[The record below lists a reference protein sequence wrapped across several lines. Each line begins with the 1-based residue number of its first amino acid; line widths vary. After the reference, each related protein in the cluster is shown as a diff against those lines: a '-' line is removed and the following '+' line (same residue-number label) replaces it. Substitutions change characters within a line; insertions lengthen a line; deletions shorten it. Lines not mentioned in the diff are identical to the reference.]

1 MKDIKCPSC
10 GKTFRIDPSSFEEIL
25 LQIKDEEF
33 NKQIKERLI
42 LAEEDNKKAL
52 EILKR
57 ELKIQLIEQNRI
69 KESEIQTLES
79 KLKIAEEKKTNAL
92 NDLKNQATNKIN
104 SLNKFNLVLA
114 SFFFSLMTL
123 CVKNIDK
130 RIPIYELVL
139 FRSLLSLIITLFIIN
154 LKNINPW
161 GNNRPL
167 LILRGVLGTLA
178 LVCIFYAI
186 RNMPLSIS
194 TVIQYTYPIFISIFA
209 GIFINEKITK
219 NIIIALIIGWIGI
232 LVILNPIQLSNINVE
247 IENISILIAFFGA
260 ICTALAYVT
269 VKKLSFTENV
279 YVIIEY
285 FPLVS
290 FITLLPIVLINW
302 VTPNWN
308 ELVWIIGIG
317 LFTQLGQTFLTIG
330 LKNLPA
336 SEASTIN
343 YLQVLFGSI
352 WGVLFFNEI
361 ININFLLGASLVLLG
376 TIISTTKI
384 MKST

>member
-1 MKDIKCPSC
+1 MINIS
-10 GKTFRIDPSSFEEIL
+10 G
-25 LQIKDEEF
+25 
-33 NKQIKERLI
+33 
-42 LAEEDNKKAL
+42 L
-52 EILKR
+52 EK
-57 ELKIQLIEQNRI
+57 
-69 KESEIQTLES
+69 
-79 KLKIAEEKKTNAL
+79 
-92 NDLKNQATNKIN
+92 KIN
-104 SLNKFNLVLA
+104 SFNKFNLVFA
-114 SFFFSLMTL
+114 SLFFSLMTL
-123 CVKNIDK
+123 CVKKIDK
-130 RIPIYELVL
+130 RVPIYELVL
-139 FRSLLSLIITLFIIN
+139 FRSFFSLLITLFIIK

-161 GNNRPL
+161 GKNKPL
-167 LILRGVLGTLA
+167 LVLRGVLGTLA

-209 GIFINEKITK
+209 GIFINEKITR
-219 NIIIALIIGWIGI
+219 NIIFALIIGWVGI
-232 LVILNPIQLSNINVE
+232 LVILNPTQLSNINVE
-247 IENISILIAFFGA
+247 IEYVSISIAFIGA

-269 VKKLSFTENV
+269 VKKLSFTEDI

-290 FITLLPIVLINW
+290 FITLMPIALINW

-308 ELVWIIGIG
+308 ELIWIIGIG

-330 LKNLPA
+330 LKKLSA

-352 WGVLFFNEI
+352 WGILFFREI

-384 MKST
+384 RKRI

>member
-1 MKDIKCPSC
+1 MIN
-10 GKTFRIDPSSFEEIL
+10 IEE
-25 LQIKDEEF
+25 
-33 NKQIKERLI
+33 
-42 LAEEDNKKAL
+42 L
-52 EILKR
+52 EKR
-57 ELKIQLIEQNRI
+57 FYSL
-69 KESEIQTLES
+69 
-79 KLKIAEEKKTNAL
+79 
-92 NDLKNQATNKIN
+92 NKIN
-104 SLNKFNLVLA
+104 LVFA

-130 RIPIYELVL
+130 SIPISELVL
-139 FRSLLSLIITLFIIN
+139 FRSFISLIITLLIIKV
-154 LKNINPW
+154 KNINPW
-161 GNNRPL
+161 GKNRPL

-209 GIFINEKITK
+209 GIFIDEKLTR

-232 LVILNPIQLSNINVE
+232 LVILNPSQLSNINVD
-247 IENISILIAFFGA
+247 IENFSILIAFLGSVF
-260 ICTALAYVT
+260 TALAYVT

-290 FITLLPIVLINW
+290 FITLLPIVLMNW

-308 ELVWIIGIG
+308 DISWIIGIG

-352 WGVLFFNEI
+352 WGILFFSEI
-361 ININFLLGASLVLLG
+361 ININFLFGSLLVLLG

-384 MKST
+384 IKKT

>member
-1 MKDIKCPSC
+1 
-10 GKTFRIDPSSFEEIL
+10 
-25 LQIKDEEF
+25 
-33 NKQIKERLI
+33 
-42 LAEEDNKKAL
+42 
-52 EILKR
+52 
-57 ELKIQLIEQNRI
+57 
-69 KESEIQTLES
+69 
-79 KLKIAEEKKTNAL
+79 
-92 NDLKNQATNKIN
+92 
-104 SLNKFNLVLA
+104 
-114 SFFFSLMTL
+114 MTL

-139 FRSLLSLIITLFIIN
+139 FRSFLSLIITLFIIN

-161 GNNRPL
+161 GKNKPL
-167 LILRGVLGTLA
+167 LILRGVFGTLA

-209 GIFINEKITK
+209 GIFINEKINR
-219 NIIIALIIGWIGI
+219 NIIFALIIGWIGI
-232 LVILNPIQLSNINVE
+232 LIILNPSQLSNVNVE
-247 IENISILIAFFGA
+247 IENVSISIAFIGA

-269 VKKLSFTENV
+269 VKKLSFTEDV

-302 VTPNWN
+302 VTPNWD

-352 WGVLFFNEI
+352 WGILFFSEI
-361 ININFLLGASLVLLG
+361 ININFLLGALLVLLG
-376 TIISTTKI
+376 TILSTTKI
-384 MKST
+384 RKSI